1 MQSRQAARGG
11 ENRTEPKH
19 VNHAGTAMLEE
30 MMEKAV
36 SPMNWEAAL
45 YAVERNNGAP
55 GPDGM
60 RAKQLRAHLE
70 KNGRTIKERLLEGS
84 YRPGAARRKE
94 IAKPD
99 GGTRPLS
106 IPNVQDRFV
115 QHLLLGVMQPIFEE
129 QFSESSYGFD
139 SAALR
144 PSGAP
149 ASHLSR
155 CARLARCGARK
166 TP

>member
-11 ENRTEPKH
+11 ENRSEPEH
-19 VNHAGTAMLEE
+19 VKHAGTAMPEE

-45 YAVERNNGAP
+45 YAVERNDGAP

-60 RAKQLRAHLE
+60 RAKALRAHLE

>member
-1 MQSRQAARGG
+1 
-11 ENRTEPKH
+11 
-19 VNHAGTAMLEE
+19 MLEE

-45 YAVERNNGAP
+45 YAVERNDGAP

-60 RAKQLRAHLE
+60 RAKALRAHLE